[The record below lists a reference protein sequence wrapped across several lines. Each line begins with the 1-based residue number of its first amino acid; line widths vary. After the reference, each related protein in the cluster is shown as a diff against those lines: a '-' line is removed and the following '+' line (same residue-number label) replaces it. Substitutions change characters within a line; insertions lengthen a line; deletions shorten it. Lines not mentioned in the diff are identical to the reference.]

1 MELLDILLQG
11 YVIPGT
17 EIGLDLPTFGGWF
30 TKGIFSAIG
39 QGMYIFIVFMVVV
52 WVAFSLYG
60 AFSIISSFG
69 DPQKIEKGWKTIKS
83 VWIGISYFLL
93 FFVVITLV
101 AVFIGMG
108 APWKWAEN
116 LQQCSVNGP
125 AGGRFYFQG
134 KDVEDPPGS
143 GKFENVPVSKLMEDF
158 KASPGGNS
166 VSYIGVFCCETGDKQ
181 YIDVGNARNV
191 PAGCTVNNEFVN
203 RCLNSGQTCSPG
215 GTACCSGNCDTDGGP
230 LGQCR

>member
-1 MELLDILLQG
+1 MLDKFLQYG
-11 YVIPGT
+11 IPGT
-17 EIGLDLPTFGGWF
+17 ELVLDLPTFGGWF
-30 TKGIFSAIG
+30 SGGIFSAVG
-39 QGMYIFIVFMVVV
+39 QGIYIFIVFLVVV
-52 WVAFSLYG
+52 WVGFSMYG
-60 AFSIISSFG
+60 AFSIITSLG

-93 FFVVITLV
+93 FFVVITLL
-101 AVFIGMG
+101 ASFIGFG
-108 APWKWAEN
+108 APWDWAEN
-116 LQQCSVNGP
+116 LQQCDVSGP

-134 KDVEDPPGS
+134 KEVEDPPGS
-143 GKFENVPVSKLMEDF
+143 GNYENVPVNELIDDY

-166 VSYIGVFCCETGDKQ
+166 VSYVGVFCCESGDNE

-191 PAGCTVNNEFVN
+191 PAGCRLNNEFVN

-215 GTACCSGNCDTDGGP
+215 STPCCSGTCDVDGSG